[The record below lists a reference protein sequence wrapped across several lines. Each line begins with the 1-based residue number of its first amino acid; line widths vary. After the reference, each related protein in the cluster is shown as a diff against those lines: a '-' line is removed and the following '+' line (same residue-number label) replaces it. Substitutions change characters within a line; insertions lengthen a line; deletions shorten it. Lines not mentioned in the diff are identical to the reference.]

1 MTYNVSSAWDVKL
14 IVKFQLC
21 KTKCLIL
28 MRVRCSAQCIRT
40 FGDDAA
46 ISNKNLAIANR
57 SRVSCAHSNPVTLKS
72 RLRVTQGHWK
82 RNHWIDHTRLTYYQ
96 IDLFDLE
103 MWVRGHSRSL
113 KMVSSESL
121 GTVSYSPSIVTMTV
135 SCIIPE
141 IKRDIGRKSRF
152 FIPALHSTS
161 PLGGW
166 YPTEYCHSVWY
177 GKTKNGLATWRWKKF
192 EDTCSR
198 TDNKR
203 TCDRRADRQT
213 DGRTDR

>member
-121 GTVSYSPSIVTMTV
+121 GTVSYSPSIVTMTI
-135 SCIIPE
+135 SLAFG
-141 IKRDIGRKSRF
+141 DIQHQRMAWPWNLGLGR
-152 FIPALHSTS
+152 
-161 PLGGW
+161 
-166 YPTEYCHSVWY
+166 
-177 GKTKNGLATWRWKKF
+177 
-192 EDTCSR
+192 
-198 TDNKR
+198 
-203 TCDRRADRQT
+203 
-213 DGRTDR
+213 